1 MEAEMALRRA
11 PQIHHRFARLLRELT
26 GAVRVLDFGE
36 AEARQAANLAPYLDG
51 TSTSALDVQIAAT
64 ALAHGLTLITES
76 PQRFAFIPGLDAER
90 WS

>member
-1 MEAEMALRRA
+1 M
-11 PQIHHRFARLLRELT
+11 
-26 GAVRVLDFGE
+26 RVLDFGE

-51 TSTSALDVQIAAT
+51 TSTSVLDVQIAAT
-64 ALAHGLTLITES
+64 ALAHGLTLVTES